1 MNRVLYWRATGVLLI
16 VGAVHLWG
24 ENIDLNIAL
33 KRAKENSLELSSALF
48 QLRIDEARY
57 RLAWRL
63 YLPAVSLTYAQND
76 SVTYY
81 GPDSRSR
88 RIGVSLEQAVYD
100 RGKRSQ
106 DIRSKE
112 SSLRLQ
118 QKLFAVQE
126 ETLLL
131 KVVTLYQEVLAYRL
145 RKEIMESTLSIA
157 REQARIGQEEL
168 RLGEITEADYLSI
181 LAQVKDLELEQSS
194 LRREESRVLFEF
206 KKLIGRKEGE
216 EIVLIGR
223 IDPEYRGFVDREKE
237 PFFLSEARKNS
248 TELEQQRIE
257 LSSLRDTLRREET
270 AYIPEVSARME
281 LSMGG
286 TEFPLTEPGFTIGVT
301 FGWSTPIIPLSIG
314 LSGGKEGLDQRSRG
328 LNGQAGIA
336 ENLENILS
344 AEIVRTDLNRAQ
356 KGYETYLRDL
366 EFQVRES
373 LSAISESAA
382 ALQILKDKEN
392 ILDRKQKILSL
403 KVQMGEITRLTYVE
417 GEIDLAKNRMEVLAA
432 VTELFQRET
441 SLLTLCGMNRFGTYP
456 TPLIFPPM
464 KGKDAP

>member
-1 MNRVLYWRATGVLLI
+1 MVSGVP
-16 VGAVHLWG
+16 LWG
-24 ENIDLNIAL
+24 ENIDLSTAL

-48 QLRIDEARY
+48 QLGMDEARH

-88 RIGVSLEQAVYD
+88 RIGVSLEQTVYD

-106 DIRSKE
+106 NIRSKE
-112 SSLRLQ
+112 RSLRLQ

-131 KVVTLYQEVLAYRL
+131 KVVTLYQEALAYRL

-157 REQARIGQEEL
+157 REQARIGEQEL

-206 KKLIGRKEGE
+206 GKLIGRKEKE

-223 IDPEYRGFVDREKE
+223 IDPEYRGFVEREKE
-237 PFFLSEARKNS
+237 SVFLSEARKNS
-248 TELEQQRIE
+248 TELEQLRIE

-270 AYIPEVSARME
+270 AYLPEVSARME

-301 FGWSTPIIPLSIG
+301 FGWSTPVIPLSIG

-328 LNGQAGIA
+328 LNSQAGIA
-336 ENLENILS
+336 ENLEGILS
-344 AEIVRTDLNRAQ
+344 AEIARAELNRAQ
-356 KGYETYLRDL
+356 KEYETSLQDL
-366 EFQVRES
+366 EFEVKES
-373 LSAISESAA
+373 LSDISESAA
-382 ALQILKDKEN
+382 ALQILKDKEK
-392 ILDRKQKILSL
+392 ILERKQKILSL

-441 SLLTLCGMNRFGTYP
+441 SLLTLCGMKQFGTYP
-456 TPLIFPPM
+456 TPLIFPPL
-464 KGKDAP
+464 KGGDSP